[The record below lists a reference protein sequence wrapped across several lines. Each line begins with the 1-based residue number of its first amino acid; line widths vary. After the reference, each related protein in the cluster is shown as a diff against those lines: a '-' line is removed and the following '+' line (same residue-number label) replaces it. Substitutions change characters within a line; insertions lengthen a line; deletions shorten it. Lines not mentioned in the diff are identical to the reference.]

1 MLDLAAPRRH
11 LMQSLMDRLSA
22 FVRARRKLVIGAW
35 VLLLVVSV
43 PFASRQTE
51 NLTAGGFEVPGSGSA
66 AVDAKIKRF
75 QGASS
80 EQLGIVLERRGGDGA
95 QVVAAVDRVG
105 AATGKVKNHTVKLS
119 ADAAAAGKQ
128 AAGQQDVVLMPLQ
141 VTGTRDETLEAAK
154 DLRDAL
160 KVGEVDNGVQTY
172 VVGQQALWAGMQKVQ
187 QEDLAKA
194 ESAGFPAILIVLLAV
209 FGSVLA
215 ALLPAGLGIAAVLV
229 TGAAV
234 YFLAL
239 AMTMSVFVT
248 NIASLLGIGVAV
260 DYSLFLLSRYREEV
274 HAGRDRGAAL
284 DIAMRTS
291 GATVVFSGMTVV
303 VSLAGLF
310 LLNAGVMRSL
320 ATGAIVVVVIAIIG
334 AVTLLPALIA
344 LLGRRADEPGR
355 VVSGTGLLLK
365 RVTGRANRPP
375 RTGPSFWERWTA
387 RLMGRPVVFAAG
399 ASAILILLAVPALSL
414 HFSNGAL
421 RMFPPDNETR
431 RGVELAGQLAS
442 PGESAPVLV
451 IADFNQGD
459 ATSGDNEAAL
469 QRYVDQLKGVPGVA
483 DVREPTISDDGK
495 AALLN
500 VVGERDPESPQTLA
514 MIDDLR
520 AEGGKASGI
529 GGLAKL
535 SVGGATAQTVD
546 FAGLISGGIWKIF
559 LFVMICS
566 YLVLLVV
573 LRSVLLPLK
582 AVIMNLLSVGA
593 AYGVLVAV
601 FQYGWLD
608 SILGYDSLGYINAI
622 TPPLL
627 LAIVFGLSMD
637 YEVFL
642 LSRIRERYLATGD
655 NRRAV
660 SEGLQAS
667 AKVITSAAVIMVVVF
682 GTFALTGIAQIKE
695 IGVGLAVAIA
705 VDATLVRLV
714 LVPATMELM
723 GKWNWWLPKSLD
735 RILPDVDFESDHLS
749 ETTEEPTPATV

>member
-1 MLDLAAPRRH
+1 
-11 LMQSLMDRLSA
+11 MQSAMTRLSA
-22 FVRARRKLVIGAW
+22 FVRRRRKLVFAGWI
-35 VLLLVVSV
+35 VLLLVSI

-51 NLTAGGFEVPGSGSA
+51 NLTGGGFEVPGSGSA
-66 AVDAKIKRF
+66 EVDAQVKRF
-75 QGASS
+75 QGANG
-80 EQLGIVLERRGGDGA
+80 ETLGVVLERKGGTAA
-95 QVVAAVDRVG
+95 QLQAAVDRVAE
-105 AATGKVKNHTVKLS
+105 AAGSV
-119 ADAAAAGKQ
+119 ADIELGDEAAAAAKQ
-128 AAGQQDVVLMPLQ
+128 AAGQQDVVLMPLE
-141 VTGTRDETLEAAK
+141 VTGSRDDTLEAAK
-154 DLRDAL
+154 DLRDEL
-160 KVGEVDNGVQTY
+160 KVGEVQDGVQPY

-187 QEDLAKA
+187 QEDLEKA

-215 ALLPAGLGIAAVLV
+215 ALLPAGLGIAAVIV

-310 LLNAGVMRSL
+310 LLDAAVIRSL

-355 VVSGTGLLLK
+355 LVSATGVLIK
-365 RVTGRANRPP
+365 RISGRANRPP
-375 RTGPSFWERWTA
+375 ATGPGFWERWTA
-387 RLMGRPVVFAAG
+387 RLMRRPVFFAVG
-399 ASAILILLAVPALSL
+399 ATALLLLLAVPALSL
-414 HFSNGAL
+414 EFGNGAL
-421 RMFPPDNETR
+421 RQFEPANETR
-431 RGVELAGQLAS
+431 RGAELAGQLAP
-442 PGESAPVLV
+442 PGESAPVLI
-451 IADFNQGD
+451 IADFKQGD
-459 ATSGDNEAAL
+459 AASGDNQAAL
-469 QRYVDQLKGVPGVA
+469 QRYVDQLKAIDGVA
-483 DVREPTISDDGK
+483 RVQDPQVSEDGK
-495 AALLN
+495 AALLR
-500 VVGERDPESPQTLA
+500 VVGAQDPESQRTLDL
-514 MIDDLR
+514 IDELR

-529 GGLAKL
+529 GDLATL
-535 SVGGATAQTVD
+535 NVGGATAQTVD

-559 LFVMICS
+559 LFVLICS
-566 YLVLLVV
+566 YLILLVV

-655 NRRAV
+655 NQRAV

-667 AKVITSAAVIMVVVF
+667 AKVISSAAVIMVVVF
-682 GTFALTGIAQIKE
+682 GTFALTGIPQIKE
-695 IGVGLAVAIA
+695 IGVGLSVAIA
-705 VDATLVRLV
+705 LDASLVRLV

-735 RILPDVDFESDHLS
+735 RILPHADFESDQS
-749 ETTEEPTPATV
+749 AEPTEEPTPATV

>member
-11 LMQSLMDRLSA
+11 LMQSLMDRLSV
-22 FVRARRKLVIGAW
+22 FVRARRKLVFGAW
-35 VLLLVVSV
+35 VLLLVASV

-66 AVDAKIKRF
+66 EVDAQIKRF

-80 EQLGIVLERRGGDGA
+80 EQLGIVLERRGGDSA
-95 QVVAAVDRVG
+95 QVVAAIDRVG
-105 AATGKVKNHTVKLS
+105 AATGKVENGTVALS
-119 ADAAAAGKQ
+119 DDAAAAAKQ
-128 AAGQQDVVLMPLQ
+128 AAAQQDVVLLPLQ
-141 VTGTRDETLEAAK
+141 VNGDRDETLEAAK
-154 DLRDAL
+154 DLRDEL
-160 KVGEVDNGVQTY
+160 KVDEIEDGVQSY

-187 QEDLAKA
+187 QEDLEKA

-215 ALLPAGLGIAAVLV
+215 ALLPAGLGIAAVIV

-284 DIAMRTS
+284 DVAMRTS

-310 LLNAGVMRSL
+310 LLNAGVIRSL

-375 RTGPSFWERWTA
+375 RTGPNFWERWTG
-387 RLMGRPVVFAAG
+387 RLMRRPVVFAAG

-431 RGVELAGQLAS
+431 RGAELAGQIAS

-451 IADFNQGD
+451 IADFKQGD
-459 ATSGDNEAAL
+459 ATSGDNQAAL

-483 DVREPTISDDGK
+483 DVKQPTQISDDGK
-495 AALLN
+495 AALLS

-514 MIDDLR
+514 LIDQLR
-520 AEGGKASGI
+520 AEGGRASGI
-529 GGLAKL
+529 GSLATL

-608 SILGYDSLGYINAI
+608 SVIGYDSLGYINAI

-705 VDATLVRLV
+705 LDATLVRLI

-723 GKWNWWLPKSLD
+723 GKWNWWLPESLD
-735 RILPDVDFESDHLS
+735 RILPHADFETDA
-749 ETTEEPTPATV
+749 EEDRAAPAVV